1 MKLLTEN
8 LSGDDLLADVN
19 KQITEKIIAG
29 LERGEIP
36 WKKPWVAGFPRN
48 ILTGRPYNGINVF
61 LLWNSRFASN
71 WWGTEKQIQKLHGR
85 LKADAEAHFVFFA
98 GWKSRLLANNES
110 GERINSTF
118 GFTKLYRVFNADQCE
133 GLKMPH
139 PEGKSEDYARA
150 AAIVNGYQH
159 CRILTTQDMAAYHPG
174 HDVIYMPPQNCF
186 TSLEEYY
193 VTLFHEMAHS
203 TGHPDRL
210 NRPGFAKAIN
220 GKPGYSKEELV
231 AEMAACFLCA
241 EAAINSDTGFAN
253 RVAYIDHW
261 LSVLRKDDKILYRAA
276 SQAQKAANYILG
288 RNEKSG
294 SNDFS

>member
-1 MKLLTEN
+1 
-8 LSGDDLLADVN
+8 LLADVN
-19 KQITEKIIAG
+19 RQITEKIIAS

-85 LKADAEAHFVFFA
+85 LKPDAEPHFVFFA
-98 GWKSRLLANNES
+98 GWKNRLLANNIS

-133 GLKMPH
+133 GLALPQ
-139 PEGKSEDYARA
+139 PEGRSEDYARA
-150 AAIVNGYQH
+150 EAIVNGYQH
-159 CRILTTQDMAAYHPG
+159 CRILTTQDTAAYHPG
-174 HDVIYMPPQNCF
+174 DDVIYMPPRNCF

-203 TGHPDRL
+203 TGHPERL
-210 NRPGFAKAIN
+210 DRPGFSNAIN
-220 GKPGYSKEELV
+220 GRIGYSKEELV

-253 RVAYIDHW
+253 RVAYIDYW
-261 LSVLRKDDKILYRAA
+261 LNVLRKDDKILYRAA
-276 SQAQKAANYILG
+276 SLAQKAANYILG
-288 RNEKSG
+288 RHKKVKGSKHAEKTR
-294 SNDFS
+294 N